1 VPYQIIYNYEYD
13 KSNTQYVYQTQS
25 MNEPMPKV
33 YIESLGCARNQVDSE
48 IMMARLAA
56 GGWSLADEP
65 DEAEVILINT
75 CSFIESASNESIDT
89 ILALAEY
96 KTQGRCR
103 KLIVTGCLP
112 ERYRQDSVSA
122 LPEVD
127 LFLGTGAYDQVVA
140 ALQGGFAK
148 GTCLLPDPDSI
159 DIQSPVLRKPHAS
172 HAAYLKIAEGCSRRC
187 TFCIIP
193 KLRGRQKS
201 RPVGAIV
208 EEAQGLIAGGVK
220 ELTLVAQE
228 TTAYG
233 HDLSEGGADLAQ
245 LLRDLAQLD
254 PSVWIR
260 FLYGHPQT
268 MTIELLRTVAE
279 FANICPYFDIPIQH
293 ASDPVLKRMGRS
305 YTRADLLK
313 LFEDI
318 RREISSAALRT
329 TVLVGFPGETEADV
343 NQLAHFMDEVRFD
356 HLGVFSYSDEDDL
369 PSHHLES
376 HVDESIS
383 QSRLD
388 RLMALQKEISE
399 KNLAMLDGREM
410 TVMVEKE
417 AEPGIYAARSMYQA
431 PEVDGCVLVRSHQP
445 IHAGTLVTVKIVE
458 TLEYDLVG
466 EMV

>member
-1 VPYQIIYNYEYD
+1 MQE
-13 KSNTQYVYQTQS
+13 
-25 MNEPMPKV
+25 V

-48 IMMARLAA
+48 IMMARLTAN
-56 GGWSLADEP
+56 GWSVADEP
-65 DEAEVILINT
+65 DRAEVILVNT
-75 CSFIESASNESIDT
+75 CSFIESASDESIDT

-96 KTQGRCR
+96 KTKGRCR
-103 KLIVTGCLP
+103 QLIVTGCLP
-112 ERYRQDSVSA
+112 ERYRQESANA

-140 ALQGGFAK
+140 AVMGGFAQ
-148 GTCLLPDPDSI
+148 GTCLLPDPDNI
-159 DIQSPVLRKPHAS
+159 DIQSPVLRKPHTS
-172 HAAYLKIAEGCSRRC
+172 HAAYLKIAEGCSRGC

-233 HDLSEGGADLAQ
+233 HDLPEGADLAQ
-245 LLRDLAQLD
+245 LMKTLAELD
-254 PSVWIR
+254 PTVWIR

-268 MTIELLRTVAE
+268 MTMELIRTVA
-279 FANICPYFDIPIQH
+279 AYPNICSYFDIPIQH
-293 ASDPVLKRMGRS
+293 VSDPVLKRMGRS
-305 YTRADLLK
+305 YTSADLLK
-313 LFEDI
+313 LFEEI
-318 RREISSAALRT
+318 RAEISPVALRT
-329 TVLVGFPGETEADV
+329 TVLVGFPGETEEDV
-343 NQLAHFMDEVRFD
+343 NQLARFMADVQFD
-356 HLGVFSYSDEDDL
+356 HLGVFTYSDAQDL
-369 PSHHLES
+369 PSHHLKA
-376 HVDESIS
+376 HVDERTA

-388 RLMALQKEISE
+388 RLMVLQKEISE
-399 KNLAMLDGREM
+399 ENLSMLDGREM

-417 AEPGIYAARSMYQA
+417 AEPGIYAARSMCQA
-431 PEVDGCVLVRSHQP
+431 PEVDGCVMVRSDQP
-445 IHAGTLVTVKIVE
+445 ISAGALVTVKIVE

>member
-1 VPYQIIYNYEYD
+1 
-13 KSNTQYVYQTQS
+13 
-25 MNEPMPKV
+25 MPQV

-48 IMMARLAA
+48 IMMARLTAN
-56 GGWSLADEP
+56 GWCVADEP
-65 DEAEVILINT
+65 DEAEVIVINT
-75 CSFIESASNESIDT
+75 CSFIESASHESIDT

-96 KTQGRCR
+96 KTEGRCR

-112 ERYRQDSVSA
+112 ERYRRDSATA

-127 LFLGTGAYDQVVA
+127 VFLGTGAYDQVVA
-140 ALQGGFAK
+140 AVLGGFAQ
-148 GTCLLPDPDSI
+148 GTCVLPDPDSI
-159 DIQSPVLRKPHAS
+159 DIQSPVLRKPHTS
-172 HAAYLKIAEGCSRRC
+172 HAAYLKIAEGCSRGC

-193 KLRGRQKS
+193 KLRGRQRS

-233 HDLSEGGADLAQ
+233 HDVPKGVDLAQ
-245 LLRDLAQLD
+245 LMKALAELD

-268 MTIELLRTVAE
+268 MTTELIRTVA
-279 FANICPYFDIPIQH
+279 AYPNICPYFDIPIQH
-293 ASDPVLKRMGRS
+293 ASESVLKRMGRS
-305 YTRADLLK
+305 YTSIGLLK
-313 LFEDI
+313 LFESI
-318 RREISSAALRT
+318 RREISPVALRT
-329 TVLVGFPGETEADV
+329 TVLVGLPGETEEDV
-343 NQLAHFMDEVRFD
+343 NQLAHLMADVRFD
-356 HLGVFSYSDEDDL
+356 HLGVFTYSDADDL
-369 PSHHLES
+369 PSHHLKA
-376 HVDESIS
+376 HVDESTS

-399 KNLAMLDGREM
+399 ENLATLNGREM

-431 PEVDGCVLVRSHQP
+431 PEVDGCVLVRFDQP
-445 IHAGTLVTVKIVE
+445 IPAGALVTVKIVE